1 MSSQHI
7 PAWQRI
13 VIKKQQQNSEDG
25 ANSLN
30 EDPLNITT
38 HLASGT
44 LTKKEKQ
51 RIIRG
56 DDTNNN
62 SKKVTKK
69 NPSSNKKREKLARD
83 EREDKIRNTVLK
95 DQLRYLID
103 FYLTKVEDELPS
115 TLYELQ
121 NVKTN
126 YPEEKLQRDDN
137 KVVEVWKFSKQKQ
150 NWLIKHFFK
159 IEEIPLQYDDLLI
172 AYFKNL
178 KSEGVK
184 DTVTTKC
191 HQKIKEWN
199 EYIEMQELQI
209 KQAIEEKGH
218 DQQSSDDTKP
228 KEEQPSSIPPNKN
241 IVSRCAK
248 LLKEWQDES
257 GDKNKIE
264 IKNFTAN

>member
-13 VIKKQQQNSEDG
+13 VIKKQQQNLEEG
-25 ANSLN
+25 ADSVN

-38 HLASGT
+38 HLATGT

-56 DDTNNN
+56 DSTNN

-69 NPSSNKKREKLARD
+69 KENSNRKREKLAKD

-103 FYLTKVEDELPS
+103 FYLTKVEDGLPS
-115 TLYELQ
+115 VLYELQ
-121 NVKTN
+121 NVKNN
-126 YPEEKLQRDDN
+126 YPEEKLLRDDN

-159 IEEIPLQYDDLLI
+159 IEEIPVQYDDLLI
-172 AYFKNL
+172 AYFKDL

-184 DTVTTKC
+184 NTVSTKC
-191 HQKIKEWN
+191 HEKIKEWN
-199 EYIEMQELQI
+199 EYNENQELQM
-209 KQAIEEKGH
+209 KKLVEEKTP

-228 KEEQPSSIPPNKN
+228 EAPSIPPNKD
-241 IVSRCAK
+241 IVSRCTK
-248 LLKEWQDES
+248 LLEQWQDE
-257 GDKNKIE
+257 K
-264 IKNFTAN
+264 